1 MRKSVLTL
9 LLLFIA
15 MMMQAQQHLI
25 TGAIIDKGTNDPV
38 EASTVQLLRAD
49 STYISGAISDE
60 NGLFSLQAPEDG
72 SYLLKIT
79 SVGYKPTVRRI
90 MMTQGKDLAMGKI
103 NINAEA
109 IMLKAATVTAM
120 AKKVV
125 LKEDTFVYNSAA
137 YRTPEGSTIEEL
149 VKRLPGAE
157 VSDDGSI
164 KINGKEV
171 KKILVDGKEFMTG
184 DTKTALKNLPTS
196 IIDKIKAY
204 DEKSDLAKVT
214 GIDDGEEETVLDF
227 GVKRGMNK
235 GLIANMDLSMG
246 TKQRYSERGMAAYFN
261 DRNRLMMFAS
271 ANNTNDMGFPGGG
284 GPGGWGFNKQGLNA
298 SKMLGLN
305 YNYENKDKLK
315 MDASLRWNHSD
326 GDISSTVASENFVSQ
341 NSSFSNSRAKNFSR
355 SNSWDGRFR
364 LEWTPDTMTNIM
376 FRPSFTIK
384 SSDALARSL
393 SAQFNADPY
402 QITNDPLEDA
412 ARAELGL
419 EDVSTSKSLLQQA
432 GALVNLQ
439 SSSSISYSESENLRG
454 MLQYNRRLSAMGRNI
469 TVRTDASYGKTDA
482 NSLSLTNAY
491 MYLVD
496 VANGN
501 ETDHYNTYRYN
512 VTPTRNYSYS
522 LQATYSE
529 PLWRATFLQLSYK
542 FTYKYSKTDRSTYNF
557 SDFSDEEA
565 NQWAS
570 ITPEYRGWGNYLGT
584 LRSPLDEYFDSDQSR
599 FSEYKN
605 YIHEMQLMMR
615 FIRPKYNLSFGAML
629 QPQRSN
635 FIYDYMGQHIETTR
649 NVTNFSPTLDFRYRF
664 SKVSNLRV
672 NYRGTTSQPSMTD
685 LLDITDDSNP
695 LNIKKGNPGLKP
707 SFTHNFRLF
716 YNDYIEKHQR
726 ALMTFV
732 NFSMTRN
739 SISDMV
745 TYDDKTG
752 GRTTQ
757 PENINGNWNA
767 RGAFMFNTAIDSA
780 GVWNINTFTTL
791 AYTNAVGYLS
801 LDGKTSQKNTTK
813 QTQVGER
820 IAMGYRNSWLE
831 VNLNGTLNYNHAR
844 NKLQAS
850 SNMNTWQF
858 SYGPSITVTMPW
870 GMSLSTDLSQSSRR
884 GYSDK
889 SMNTN
894 ELVWNAQLSQGFL
907 RGKPLTVM
915 IQFYDAAPAEH
926 LEPCPYCHGPYRY
939 RVQQHHLLCHAPR
952 HLPTEYHRRQTGT
965 RDDEIWRTP
974 RLRRTTLQ
982 RRTSPLLSLEKLKPI
997 YMMPRT
1003 IRHRWFW
1010 AYFCLI
1016 GSNITTPFH
1025 IRQF

>member
-235 GLIANMDLSMG
+235 GLIANMDLSIG

-261 DRNRLMMFAS
+261 DRNRLMLFAS

-284 GPGGWGFNKQGLNA
+284 GPGGWGPNKQGLNA

-364 LEWTPDTMTNIM
+364 LEWKPDTMTNIM

-439 SSSSISYSESENLRG
+439 SSSSISYSESENLKG

-716 YNDYIEKHQR
+716 YNNYIEKHQR

-820 IAMGYRNSWLE
+820 IAMGYRNNWLE

-907 RGKPLTVM
+907 KGKPLTVM
-915 IQFYDAAPAEH
+915 IQFYDLLH
-926 LEPCPYCHGPYRY
+926 
-939 RVQQHHLLCHAPR
+939 QQSTLSRALTAMAR
-952 HLPTEYHRRQTGT
+952 TDTEYNSINSYAMLHVIYRLNIIGGKQARETMRDGGRPDFGGRPFNGGRPPMGPPPGGGHRR
-965 RDDEIWRTP
+965 
-974 RLRRTTLQ
+974 
-982 RRTSPLLSLEKLKPI
+982 
-997 YMMPRT
+997 
-1003 IRHRWFW
+1003 F
-1010 AYFCLI
+1010 
-1016 GSNITTPFH
+1016 
-1025 IRQF
+1025 